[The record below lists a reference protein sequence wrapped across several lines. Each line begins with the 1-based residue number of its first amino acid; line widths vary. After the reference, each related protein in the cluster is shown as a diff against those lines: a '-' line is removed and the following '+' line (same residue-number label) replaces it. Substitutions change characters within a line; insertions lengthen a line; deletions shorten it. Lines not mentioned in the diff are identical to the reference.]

1 MAAGIVDVHT
11 HAFPDF
17 LASRA
22 VARLTEKGKT
32 RAYLSG
38 TLDSLRTSMDRA
50 GIDVSVVC
58 SVATAPEQFDAI
70 LRWSRDIAG
79 PRFLPFPSVHP
90 RSPEASREVAAV
102 AEAGLRGIKLHPE
115 YQGFFIDDPSLEGL
129 YRAAEDAG
137 LVVLFHAGYD
147 IGFPD
152 SDRSSPVRIARVQD
166 SFPALRII
174 ASHLGG
180 FRQWEEA
187 LRCLAGGD
195 TYLDTGYIFGRIP
208 EGLLREILGAHR
220 RDRLLFGSDSPWADQ
235 AEAVRW
241 VRALGLDGD
250 LEERILSAN
259 ARALL
264 GLP

>member
-1 MAAGIVDVHT
+1 MAGGIVDVHT

-17 LASRA
+17 LAHRA
-22 VARLTEKGKT
+22 VSRLTEMGKT

-38 TLDSLRTSMDRA
+38 TVADLLRSMDRA
-50 GIDVSVVC
+50 GIEVSVVC

-70 LRWSRDIAG
+70 LRWSGEIAG
-79 PRFLPFPSVHP
+79 PRLVPFPSVHP
-90 RSPEASREVAAV
+90 RSREPLREVAAV
-102 AEAGLRGIKLHPE
+102 AAAGLRGIKLHPE

-152 SDRSSPVRIARVQD
+152 SDRSSPARIARVQE

-180 FRQWEEA
+180 FRQWEEV
-187 LRCLAGGD
+187 LRTLAGGD
-195 TYLDTGYIFGRIP
+195 TYLDTGYVFGRIP
-208 EGLLREILGAHR
+208 GGLLREILAAHR

-235 AEAVRW
+235 GESVAEI
-241 VRALGLDGD
+241 RALGLDAG
-250 LEERILSAN
+250 LEEMILSSN

-264 GLP
+264 GIS